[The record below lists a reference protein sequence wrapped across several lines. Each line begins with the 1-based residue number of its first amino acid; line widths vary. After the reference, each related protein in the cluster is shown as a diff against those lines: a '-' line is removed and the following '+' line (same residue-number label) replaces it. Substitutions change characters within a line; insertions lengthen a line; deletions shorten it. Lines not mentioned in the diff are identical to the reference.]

1 MIARWRI
8 AVLVCGVALA
18 GLLGGCGLIPE
29 LGGSGARPIGVEV
42 ANETD
47 LDVTLVVNGR
57 IIRVVKAHD
66 RTPDPITADVLG
78 PMPWT
83 VEARSNSGRLLTSMV
98 VHDGDV
104 SYEDLGNGMRS
115 ARGDGARVDLSC
127 GRLDVWAGP
136 PMMGPAPLPGVP
148 GDCVP

>member
-1 MIARWRI
+1 MSARRRI
-8 AVLVCGVALA
+8 AALACGVALA
-18 GLLGGCGLIPE
+18 GLVAGCGLFPD
-29 LGGSGARPIGVEV
+29 LSGSGARPVGVEV
-42 ANETD
+42 ANATD
-47 LDVTLVVNGR
+47 LDVTIVVNAK

-83 VEARSNSGRLLTSMV
+83 VEARTSTGRLLTSLV

-104 SYEDLGNGMRS
+104 KYEDLGNGQRS
-115 ARGDGARVDLSC
+115 AQGDGARVDLSC

-148 GDCVP
+148 GDCLP